1 MRDKFWACW
10 DLKIAITAQVH
21 YTHNYPYWDCGP
33 WDCCSEWGKYYKA
46 SVSYAICI
54 PLSNWTY
61 FKPTSLSFSPLHPS
75 PPNPNFFSADYI
87 WLNGSNILLPTW
99 GYLEGG
105 MHFWPLSSSYKSP
118 APILQCWLVTMCPP
132 PLNSQVLLVSLDPIS
147 PRDVE
152 NWELHWRG
160 VPAS

>member
-21 YTHNYPYWDCGP
+21 YTHNYPYWDWGP

-61 FKPTSLSFSPLHPS
+61 FKPISLSFSQL
-75 PPNPNFFSADYI
+75 PPPPPPQIF
-87 WLNGSNILLPTW
+87 
-99 GYLEGG
+99 
-105 MHFWPLSSSYKSP
+105 
-118 APILQCWLVTMCPP
+118 QCWLYLAEWVKFPAPHMGIPGRGHVLLTTIFLIQVSSSHSSMLIGHYVPP

-152 NWELHWRG
+152 NWELHWWG
-160 VPAS
+160 IPAS